1 MKELIIVGAG
11 GFGRELLQW
20 VKDINAQKPTWK
32 IKGFLDDNPD
42 ALKGIACDY
51 EVMGSIVDWNPSPQ
65 EEFACA
71 IAAPDIK
78 EKVVMRLKGKGA
90 QFATIIHPTARIAEF
105 VELGEGFVAYPG
117 AGVHPNATV
126 GAFVTLLTMSTIG
139 HDAEVGDFCTTS
151 SYCDITGGV
160 RLEDHVFLGSSVAI
174 VPGRKIGRHASIA
187 AGSVVIT
194 NVREGTKVMGNP
206 AQKYAL

>member
-20 VKDINAQKPTWK
+20 VKDINTEKPTWK

-42 ALKGIACDY
+42 ALKDIACDY
-51 EVMGSIVDWNPSPQ
+51 GVIGSIAGWNPSPQ
-65 EEFACA
+65 EQFACA

-78 EKVVMRLKGKGA
+78 ERVVKQLKEKGA
-90 QFATIIHPTARIAEF
+90 EFATIVHPTARISEF

-117 AGVHPNATV
+117 AGVHSNAKV

-160 RLEDHVFLGSSVAI
+160 QVGDHTFLGSKVSI
-174 VPGRKIGRHASIA
+174 IPGKGIGRHVFIA
-187 AGSVVIT
+187 AGSVVMAD
-194 NVREGTKVMGNP
+194 VSDGTKVMGNP
-206 AQKYAL
+206 ARKYM